1 MSAGWFR
8 VIFRRCICLLNKCI
22 QWCLKLFCVLP
33 HYIFACFIFKH
44 QISEQV
50 VCGTSICAADRA
62 EQERLSGVVFD
73 VIFVSGVC
81 LSFRPNKWFSMIII
95 IKINQKCRLKQPL
108 ERRRDNENSFKKT
121 FQSEV
126 RAPFRRHKTVMG
138 GRIKAYS
145 ILILIFFCPT
155 VGQIH

>member
-1 MSAGWFR
+1 MVQSYFQTLHLSPEQMHS
-8 VIFRRCICLLNKCI
+8 VVLKVVLCPSTLHFCL
-22 QWCLKLFCVLP
+22 
-33 HYIFACFIFKH
+33 CFIFKH

-62 EQERLSGVVFD
+62 EQERRSGVVFD

-81 LSFRPNKWFSMIII
+81 LSFRPIKWFSMIII

-121 FQSEV
+121 FQSQV